1 MCGIFARGGILI
13 FDSDVLIWFLHG
25 NNNAKQKVLAES
37 PFKISAVTYME
48 LVQGMRNKQEFA
60 NLKKLFKNLDIEIIQ
75 IDSAISAKAISYV
88 ENFYLSNSMEM
99 GDALIAAT
107 CTEYSETLCTANDKH
122 YKVISGLNLDV
133 FRP

>member
-1 MCGIFARGGILI
+1 MI

-25 NNNAKQKVLAES
+25 NENAQAKVLSQA

-48 LVQGMRNKQEFA
+48 LVQGMKDKKELA
-60 NLKKLFKNLDIEIIQ
+60 ALKKMMKNLDVEIIQ
-75 IDSAISAKAISYV
+75 VENDISKTAISLV
-88 ENFYLSNSMEM
+88 EQFYLSNSLEM

-107 CTEYSETLCTANDKH
+107 CLKFDEPLCTANDKH
-122 YKVISGLNLDV
+122 YKVVKNIKLDV

>member
-1 MCGIFARGGILI
+1 MCASSERGGILI

-25 NNNAKQKVLAES
+25 NENAQNKVLSEA

-48 LVQGMRNKQEFA
+48 LVQGMKDKKELA
-60 NLKKLFKNLDIEIIQ
+60 ALKKVMKKLDVEIIQ
-75 IDSAISAKAISYV
+75 IERGISETAISYV
-88 ENFYLSNSMEM
+88 EDFYLSNSLEM

-107 CTEYSETLCTANDKH
+107 CIKYEEPLCTANDKH
-122 YKVISGLNLDV
+122 YKVVNNLKLDV